1 MAERELNEFEQIM
14 EHIHNGNNFLLS
26 GGAGSGKTYS
36 LVQIIR
42 QIIDEYPLAKIA
54 CMTYTNSA
62 VKEIEERVNHKNL
75 SVTTIHDFLWDNIK
89 NFQTELKL
97 ALIDL
102 ANNEE
107 ISKINIENVTLE
119 MFAEN
124 GIQYKENVSLKKGYI
139 SHDELLIVAQY
150 LFHKHKKLS
159 DIIKDKFP
167 FILIDEYQDT
177 DEKVIQI
184 FLEDIKQSEKKN
196 IIGFFGDAMQSIYD
210 NTIGNLDNY
219 KGIDG
224 DLVREVKK
232 VQNRR
237 NPELVINLA
246 NQLRTDGIIQ
256 EPQLERTN
264 PLPPN
269 MNGDGSIKQGK
280 ILFLHSINYDLSVVK
295 DYLGWDLTAKD
306 TNNKLKCKELNLTHN
321 LIAKQALFQELM
333 EIYNSEQILEY
344 KNIIN
349 KHLKEHPEIEIND
362 DDTFAQVIAKSNI
375 NPRNGIMSNFINENQ
390 ELFTEAKSYLFST
403 FKNIYLN
410 SDILTDD
417 KKQDEK
423 DLNKKGSKRDNLLK
437 HLFKIQDCIRLYNE
451 KKHNDFLKKVDFKIN
466 SINDKQILKD
476 RIEELTNFE
485 NLTIGQVIEKANE
498 YELVFKDDKLN
509 EFIQSKEYVYNR
521 VCKVEYKEFYNVY
534 NYLEGFTPF
543 STQHKTKGNEFEN
556 VLVILDNGRWPKY
569 NFNYLLNE
577 INEKQRLIDG
587 KSRTKSQ
594 LESYP
599 AILERTQKLFYV
611 CCTRAKENL
620 AVYFNNPSQEVLE
633 TAKNWFGDVNTI
645 NLDA

>member
-1 MAERELNEFEQIM
+1 MAEREINEFEQIM

-26 GGAGSGKTYS
+26 GGAGSGKTFS

-42 QIIDEYPLAKIA
+42 QIIDEYPFAKIA

-75 SVTTIHDFLWDNIK
+75 TVTTIHDFLWENIK

-107 ISKINIENVTLE
+107 ITNINIENVSFE
-119 MFAEN
+119 MFADN
-124 GIQYKENVSLKKGYI
+124 GIQYKENVSLKKGFI

-184 FLEDIKQSEKKN
+184 FLEDLKKSKKKN

-237 NPELVINLA
+237 NPEFVINLA

-269 MNGDGSIKQGK
+269 MNEDGTIKQGK
-280 ILFLHSINYDLSVVK
+280 ILFLYSINYDLSLVK
-295 DYLGWDLTAKD
+295 NYLGWDLTAKD
-306 TNNKLKCKELNLTHN
+306 TNNKSKCKELNLTHN
-321 LIAKQALFQELM
+321 LIAKQALFQSLM
-333 EIYNSEQILEY
+333 DIYNNDQIIEY
-344 KNIIN
+344 KNLIN
-349 KHLKEHPEIEIND
+349 KHLKEHPEIEISE
-362 DDTFAQVIAKSNI
+362 DDTFEQVIAKSNI
-375 NPRNGIMSNFINENQ
+375 NPKNGLMSNFINEKQ

-423 DLNKKGSKRDNLLK
+423 ESNKKGSKRDDLLK

-451 KKHNDFLKKVDFKIN
+451 KSYNEFLRKVDFKIN

-498 YELVFKDDKLN
+498 YELVLKDDKLN
-509 EFIQSKEYVYNR
+509 EFIQSKEYVFNR
-521 VCKVEYKEFYNVY
+521 VCKVQYQEFFNVY

-556 VLVILDNGRWPKY
+556 VLVILDNGKWAKY
-569 NFNYLLNE
+569 NFEYLFTNRTDKETVLN
-577 INEKQRLIDG
+577 
-587 KSRTKSQ
+587 
-594 LESYP
+594 
-599 AILERTQKLFYV
+599 RTQKLFYV

-620 AVYFNNPSQEVLE
+620 AVYYNSPSQQVLE
-633 TAKNWFGDVNTI
+633 TARNWFNGNVK
-645 NLDA
+645 NLDE